1 MNKIQ
6 ALKNGASYLLQK
18 VPKGEIS
25 ASSLGWIRPDKTI
38 KFSTTKA
45 AYNYAKNAVVKAL
58 NLANPYEKSVV
69 VNGKTIL
76 SETNGTRNRCSIP
89 LSSKG
94 TFIHG
99 HPDTYGKGKAFSFSA
114 LDYQAFMENDKLT
127 GAIVYNSVGE
137 VSAMRKTSQKGLVG
151 KLITK
156 FVPDE
161 TYQQIKICSRIGSA
175 NAAYNTKILADTKG
189 AVKLKLNKLSIQLK
203 KAIIKGDTQKA
214 TQLEK
219 EWSELYNK
227 EVEKATHSESIA
239 LSIHKFWQNYAN
251 RLGIEYASNFSNFVK
266 NRKNGVR

>member
-114 LDYQAFMENDKLT
+114 LDYQAFM
-127 GAIVYNSVGE
+127 
-137 VSAMRKTSQKGLVG
+137 G
-151 KLITK
+151 KMI
-156 FVPDE
+156 
-161 TYQQIKICSRIGSA
+161 S
-175 NAAYNTKILADTKG
+175 
-189 AVKLKLNKLSIQLK
+189 
-203 KAIIKGDTQKA
+203 
-214 TQLEK
+214 
-219 EWSELYNK
+219 
-227 EVEKATHSESIA
+227 
-239 LSIHKFWQNYAN
+239 
-251 RLGIEYASNFSNFVK
+251 
-266 NRKNGVR
+266 